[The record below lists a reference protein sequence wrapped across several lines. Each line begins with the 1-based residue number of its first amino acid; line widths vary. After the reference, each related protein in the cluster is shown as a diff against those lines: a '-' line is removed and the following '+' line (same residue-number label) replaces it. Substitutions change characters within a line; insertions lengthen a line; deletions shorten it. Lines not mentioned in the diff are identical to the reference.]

1 MRFRRKFLS
10 IVGIAAAVAF
20 SVGGLSLAYGFP
32 IPNDPGGHEHTLR
45 TLLPEDCGTYLSGA
59 EDTGQQIDPDSY
71 AFSGPS
77 PLGDKAGNSVDL
89 NWVHDVS
96 TDTDFIVWDMGR
108 KVDKVDV
115 FPLIDHPPVPE
126 ESLEFTVW
134 ASADPNPPFTSPKW
148 TVGNIARIFDH
159 GWNLEWIADDF
170 VSRWRFPHRYQY
182 IAIQWGGP
190 RAMIAD
196 GDTEIDAVCVPRTE
210 DD

>member
-1 MRFRRKFLS
+1 MSKKKK
-10 IVGIAAAVAF
+10 GGDHGGGGGHDGA
-20 SVGGLSLAYGFP
+20 GGLRWLLTYT
-32 IPNDPGGHEHTLR
+32 DMV
-45 TLLPEDCGTYLSGA
+45 TLLLA
-59 EDTGQQIDPDSY
+59 
-71 AFSGPS
+71 
-77 PLGDKAGNSVDL
+77 L
-89 NWVHDVS
+89 
-96 TDTDFIVWDMGR
+96 FIVM
-108 KVDKVDV
+108 
-115 FPLIDHPPVPE
+115 
-126 ESLEFTVW
+126 W

-196 GDTEIDAVCVPRTE
+196 GDTEIDAVCAPRTE

>member
-1 MRFRRKFLS
+1 L
-10 IVGIAAAVAF
+10 
-20 SVGGLSLAYGFP
+20 
-32 IPNDPGGHEHTLR
+32 H
-45 TLLPEDCGTYLSGA
+45 
-59 EDTGQQIDPDSY
+59 
-71 AFSGPS
+71 
-77 PLGDKAGNSVDL
+77 
-89 NWVHDVS
+89 WVHDVS
-96 TDTDFIVWDMGR
+96 SDTDFIVW
-108 KVDKVDV
+108 
-115 FPLIDHPPVPE
+115 
-126 ESLEFTVW
+126 VW

-196 GDTEIDAVCVPRTE
+196 GDTEIDAVCAPRTE